1 MEDLRTPKKI
11 PPPPLKSHQPR
22 VWRLHTHRI
31 HFSAQPHQPHPAH
44 SPGSQIF
51 QSPGSRSSLRP
62 RLPSLP
68 RAGRPTG
75 DSQRML
81 DEAAAGAPDW
91 ESGKPVPGHSLATAA
106 LFTGQATI
114 ASGPYSLRPEWGGG
128 WAGHWCAD
136 HVLVGSL
143 HHRQG
148 QTRSVHLRAF
158 SPSSRD
164 ISPVFPKPQH
174 ASQHSP
180 QTKH

>member
-1 MEDLRTPKKI
+1 M
-11 PPPPLKSHQPR
+11 KSHQPW
-22 VWRLHTHRI
+22 VWWLHTHRI

-51 QSPGSRSSLRP
+51 QSQGSRSSLRP
-62 RLPSLP
+62 PLPSLP

-81 DEAAAGAPDW
+81 DEAAAEAPDW

-114 ASGPYSLRPEWGGG
+114 PSSPYSLRPEWVWGVGV
-128 WAGHWCAD
+128 GHWSTD

-143 HHRQG
+143 YHTQG
-148 QTRSVHLRAF
+148 RTRSVHLRAF

-164 ISPVFPKPQH
+164 ISSVFPKPQD

-180 QTKH
+180 QTKHLP